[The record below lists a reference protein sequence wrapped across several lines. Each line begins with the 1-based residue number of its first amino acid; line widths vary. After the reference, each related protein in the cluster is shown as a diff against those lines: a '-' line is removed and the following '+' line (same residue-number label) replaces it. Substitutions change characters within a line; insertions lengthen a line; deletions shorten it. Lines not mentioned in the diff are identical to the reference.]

1 MQAFT
6 KIALALGLT
15 LTAAAHAGAKKDE
28 SSQISVR
35 LSTKGNNIA
44 FDQEAIQVPFGRAVK
59 LKFINEAA
67 KGSEILHNVAV
78 LKPGTTEAVVK
89 DLQESGYDIEK
100 IRSHKSVIVMTK
112 SLEPGAS
119 ETIEFTPSE
128 AGFYPYICLMAGHA
142 DMLGMKGLLNVKK

>member
-1 MQAFT
+1 MQKLMGFF
-6 KIALALGLT
+6 LALGLS
-15 LTAAAHAGAKKDE
+15 LPGLAAAEGEARPIDVK
-28 SSQISVR
+28 

-44 FDQEAIQVPFGRAVK
+44 FDQEAIQVPFGKPVK

-78 LKPGTTEAVVK
+78 LKPGSTDEVVK
-89 DLQESGYDIEK
+89 DLQASGYDIEK
-100 IRSHKSVIVMTK
+100 IRKHKSVIVMTK
-112 SLEPGAS
+112 ALEPGKS